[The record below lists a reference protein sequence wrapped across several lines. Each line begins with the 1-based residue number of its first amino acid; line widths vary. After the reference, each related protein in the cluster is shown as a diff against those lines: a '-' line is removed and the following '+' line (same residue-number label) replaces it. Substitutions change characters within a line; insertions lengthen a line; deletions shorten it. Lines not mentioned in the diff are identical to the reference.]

1 MTNRQMTMIADFID
15 AIIELTLSIVLIVA
29 GIKYI
34 FWG

>member
-1 MTNRQMTMIADFID
+1 MSNEKFDFFVDLIDSVLEIAM
-15 AIIELTLSIVLIVA
+15 SIVIVVA